1 MIIYVV
7 KQGDSIYSIANMFG
21 VSYEKIVADNQLA
34 NPSNL
39 VVGQTLVILAPS
51 ITYTLKSGDRLMSI
65 ANDFNISLE
74 DLLRANPQL
83 LTPNSVN
90 IGDTITIP
98 LPSATIGSM
107 EVNGFAFPNITR
119 ETLEQTLPN
128 LTYLSIFSYQINPD
142 GTLIG
147 VNDEV
152 LINMAKEYNVAPLL
166 VVTNIEQDGGFS
178 GELTNAIFTNPQ
190 AQSNLIN
197 NILTTMQQKDYY
209 GVVVD
214 FEYIFPEDRENY
226 NEFLRELTAVMHN
239 NGYIVASAVA
249 PKIND
254 EMEGVLYE
262 AHDYRTIGEIVDIV
276 IIMTYEWGYT
286 YGPPMAVAPLNSVR
300 QVLDYAVTVIPA
312 NKIFMGVPNYGYDWT
327 LPFRQGTAARTV
339 TNVGAVDLAWQE
351 GAFIEFDTRSQAPYF
366 NYWRT
371 TNGVANEHVVWFEDA
386 RSIDAKL
393 RLVQEYGLR
402 GVSYWTIN
410 RYFPQ
415 NWLVL
420 EELYNVIKVI

>member
-34 NPSNL
+34 NPNNL
-39 VVGQTLVILAPS
+39 VVGQTLVILVPN
-51 ITYTLKSGDRLMSI
+51 ITYTLKAGDRLTDI
-65 ANDFNISLE
+65 AKTYNVTLE
-74 DLLRANPQL
+74 ELLRANQQL

-90 IGDTITIP
+90 IGDVITIP
-98 LPSATIGSM
+98 LQNTTLGTM

-128 LTYLSIFSYQINPD
+128 LTYLSIFSYQVNAN
-142 GTLIG
+142 GTLTGI
-147 VNDEV
+147 NDEV
-152 LINMAKEYNVAPLL
+152 LINMANNQNVASLL
-166 VVTNIEQDGGFS
+166 VITNIDQDGSFS
-178 GELTNAIFTNPQ
+178 GSLTNEIFNDQQ
-190 AQSNLIN
+190 AKDNLIN
-197 NILTTMQQKDYY
+197 NILTTIEQKGYF

-214 FEYIFPEDRENY
+214 FEYIYPEDRENY
-226 NEFLRELTAVMHN
+226 NQFLLELTDVMHN

-254 EMEGVLYE
+254 EMEGILYE
-262 AHDYRTIGEIVDIV
+262 AHDYKTIGEIVDIV

-286 YGPPMAVAPLNSVR
+286 YGPPMAVAPLNSVM
-300 QVLDYAVTVIPA
+300 QVLDYAVTVIPPS
-312 NKIFMGVPNYGYDWT
+312 KILMGIPNYGYDWT
-327 LPFRQGTAARTV
+327 LPFVEGTAARVV
-339 TNVGAVDLAWQE
+339 TNTGAVDLAWQE
-351 GAFIEFDTRSQAPYF
+351 GAFIQFDARSQAPYF

-371 TNGVANEHVVWFEDA
+371 TNGVAHEHVVWFEDA

-393 RLVQEYGLR
+393 RLVQQYGLR

-420 EELYNVIKVI
+420 EQLYDVDKVI